1 MSRIASTL
9 PLAAAILFALPNTAG
24 ASGFQLTEQN
34 ASGLGNAYA
43 GSAAVAE
50 NASTLYYNPAGMT
63 QLREREISA
72 GLAAIGT
79 SFKFSDSGSSV
90 GALAGTGNGG
100 DGGGWGFVPNGYL
113 SWALSRDLYVG
124 VGFGAPYGL
133 KTEYQTPWLGAAQ
146 STSFDVKTYNI
157 NPSLAYR
164 VSDAV
169 SLGFGVS
176 WQRLE
181 TTYKRQLATISPAFA
196 ASQMKLT
203 LEGELWGWN
212 AGALFTLSPETRIG
226 VSYRSAM
233 RHKTD
238 GKIEVSGPSAAINA
252 AYSSDARA
260 RLNIPDFFVL
270 SMTHKLDPRWELL
283 GDISRTGWNS
293 SQSVDIY
300 RSSNTGTGTGTGNGN
315 LAQQLITEFRATWRV
330 ALGANYTLND
340 AWKLRFGIAYDQ
352 TPITD
357 PTTRLTAMPDNNRT
371 WFSFGTQWRPDK
383 QSTLDLGVAYLYLRD
398 SQINNDQR
406 AAPDFRGLVSGS
418 YDASA
423 WILGAQ
429 YSLAF

>member
-1 MSRIASTL
+1 MSRNVSAL
-9 PLAAAILFALPNTAG
+9 PLAAAILIALPNTAG

-63 QLREREISA
+63 QLREREVSA

-90 GALAGTGNGG
+90 GALTGTGNGG

-113 SWALSRDLYVG
+113 SWALSHDLYVG
-124 VGFGAPYGL
+124 IGIGAPYGL

-157 NPSLAYR
+157 NPSIAYR
-164 VSDAV
+164 VNDAV
-169 SLGFGVS
+169 SLGFGVN

-181 TTYKRQLATISPAFA
+181 TTYTRQLATISPAYA

-203 LEGELWGWN
+203 LAGEVWGWN
-212 AGALFTLSPETRIG
+212 AGALFTLSPATRIG

-233 RHKTD
+233 SHNTE
-238 GKIEVSGPSAAINA
+238 GKIDVSGPSPLINA
-252 AYSSDARA
+252 ASSSDARS
-260 RLNIPDFFVL
+260 RLIIPDFFVL
-270 SMTHKLDPRWELL
+270 SATHKLDEHWELL
-283 GDISRTGWNS
+283 GDVSRTGWS
-293 SQSVDIY
+293 RDPSVDIY
-300 RSSNTGTGTGTGNGN
+300 RSSNTGIGTGDGD
-315 LAQQLITEFRATWRV
+315 LAQQLVTEFRNTWRF
-330 ALGANYTLND
+330 ALGANYTVND
-340 AWKLRFGIAYDQ
+340 AWKLRFGLAYDQ
-352 TPITD
+352 TPTKD
-357 PTTRLTAMPDNNRT
+357 PATRLAAMPDNNRT

-383 QSTLDLGVAYLYLRD
+383 QSTLDFGVAYLYLRD
-398 SQINNDQR
+398 SQIDNDQR
-406 AAPDFRGLVSGS
+406 SHYRGLVSGT

>member
-9 PLAAAILFALPNTAG
+9 PLAAAILLAMPNTVG

-50 NASTLYYNPAGMT
+50 NASTLYFNPAGMT
-63 QLREREISA
+63 QLRDREVSG
-72 GLAAIGT
+72 GLTAIGT
-79 SFKFSDSGSSV
+79 SFKFSDDGSSV

-100 DGGGWGFVPNGYL
+100 DGGNWGFVPNGYL

-164 VSDAV
+164 VNDAL

-181 TTYKRQLATISPAFA
+181 TTYTRQLATISPAFA

-203 LEGELWGWN
+203 LSGELWGWN
-212 AGALFTLSPETRIG
+212 AGALISVSPATKVG

-233 RHKTD
+233 RHHTE
-238 GKIEVSGPSAAINA
+238 GKIDVSGPSAAINA
-252 AYSSDARA
+252 AYSSDAKA
-260 RLNIPDFFVL
+260 QLNIPDFFVL
-270 SMTHKLDPRWELL
+270 SVTHKLNERWEVL
-283 GDISRTGWNS
+283 GDVSRTGWS
-293 SQSVDIY
+293 IDPSVDIY
-300 RSSNTGTGTGTGNGN
+300 RASNTGTGSGDGT
-315 LAQQLITEFRATWRV
+315 LAQQLVTEFRNTWRV
-330 ALGANYTLND
+330 ALGSMCSASGLICSNAGGPAATCS
-340 AWKLRFGIAYDQ
+340 APPSGRSRRSVPVRAS
-352 TPITD
+352 
-357 PTTRLTAMPDNNRT
+357 RC
-371 WFSFGTQWRPDK
+371 FSALP
-383 QSTLDLGVAYLYLRD
+383 A
-398 SQINNDQR
+398 
-406 AAPDFRGLVSGS
+406 RGFHWG
-418 YDASA
+418 SA
-423 WILGAQ
+423 WR
-429 YSLAF
+429 F